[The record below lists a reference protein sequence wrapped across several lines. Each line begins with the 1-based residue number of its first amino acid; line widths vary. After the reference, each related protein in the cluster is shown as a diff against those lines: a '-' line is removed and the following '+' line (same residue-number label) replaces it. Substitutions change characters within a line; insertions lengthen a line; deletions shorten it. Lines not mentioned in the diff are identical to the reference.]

1 MRALDHRIGRA
12 TTIPMPTYLYETV
25 PRDGAATERF
35 EWRQSMSEAPLA
47 AHPETGVPV
56 RRVISGGLGHVST
69 GDKLR
74 PEPGPGCGPANCT
87 CGRF

>member
-1 MRALDHRIGRA
+1 
-12 TTIPMPTYLYETV
+12 MPTYIYETISTAG
-25 PRDGAATERF
+25 GAPERF

-56 RRVISGGLGHVST
+56 RRVISGGLGHMSAS
-69 GDKLR
+69 DRSL
-74 PEPGPGCGPANCT
+74 PEPGRGCGPATCS